1 MKGHGR
7 PVANHQR
14 ESINKTYSTSYLQSL
29 EEKLGA
35 LNLISIILN
44 PP

>member
-7 PVANHQR
+7 PVANHRRQ
-14 ESINKTYSTSYLQSL
+14 SINKTHKTSYLQSL
-29 EEKLGA
+29 EEKLGE
-35 LNLISIILN
+35 LNIICIILI